1 MKVMPI
7 FGTRPEAIKL
17 APVITALSKE
27 PGFETVVV
35 VTAQHRDLLDGVL
48 NLFGIKPAVDLNL
61 MRHNQSPTGV
71 AAAILAGLEPVLA
84 MHRPH
89 WVLVQGD
96 TTTVMAAAIAAH
108 YAQIQVGHIEAGL
121 RSYDRANPFPEE
133 MNRVVTGH
141 ISDLHFAPTAR
152 ARDNLLRE
160 GIDPKTVIVTGN
172 TVIDALLTAC
182 ETPWTPNHGNPLAA
196 LPLNRRWL
204 LVTAHRRENFGQ
216 PIRDICQAL
225 IHLANRGDT
234 HIIYPVHPNPNIQGP
249 VYELLGSHPAI
260 TLTPPLEYHPL
271 VWLMSR
277 CELVLTDSGGIQ
289 EEAPSLGKPI
299 LVMRKTTERPEAM
312 EAGAAKLV
320 GTVPDCIVSEASRLL
335 DNPRAYE
342 AMARAINPYGDGHAA
357 DRILAAL
364 RGDFEAA
371 EWGRVTVKAE
381 FTERLE

>member
-1 MKVMPI
+1 MKVMLI

-17 APVITALSKE
+17 APVITALSND
-27 PGFETVVV
+27 PNFETIVV

-48 NLFGIKPAVDLNL
+48 NLFGIKPDIDLNL
-61 MRHNQSPTGV
+61 MRLNQSPTSV
-71 AAAILAGLEPVLA
+71 AAAILAGLEPILA
-84 MHRPH
+84 THKPD

-108 YAQIQVGHIEAGL
+108 YARIRVGHVEAGL

-133 MNRVVTGH
+133 MNRVITGH
-141 ISDLHFAPTAR
+141 ISDLHFAPTAG

-160 GIDPKTVIVTGN
+160 GIDPNSVIVTGN
-172 TVIDALLTAC
+172 TVIDALLTASK
-182 ETPWTPNHGNPLAA
+182 TPWAPHHGSPLVA

-225 IHLANRGDT
+225 IRLADRGDT

-260 TLTPPLEYHPL
+260 TLTAPLEYHPL
-271 VWLMSR
+271 IWLMSR

-299 LVMRKTTERPEAM
+299 LVMRKTTERPEAI

-320 GTVPDCIVSEASRLL
+320 GTEPDGIVTEASRLL
-335 DNPRAYE
+335 DNQQVYE
-342 AMARAINPYGDGHAA
+342 AMAHAINPYGDGRAA
-357 DRILAAL
+357 GRILAAL
-364 RGDFEAA
+364 RGDFGAA
-371 EWGRVTVKAE
+371 EWGTRNSQGVD
-381 FTERLE
+381 F

>member
-1 MKVMPI
+1 MKVMLI

-17 APVITALSKE
+17 APVITALSND
-27 PGFETVVV
+27 PNFETIVV

-48 NLFGIKPAVDLNL
+48 NLFGIKPDIDLNL
-61 MRHNQSPTGV
+61 MRLNQSPTSV
-71 AAAILAGLEPVLA
+71 AAAILAGLEPILA
-84 MHRPH
+84 THKPD

-108 YAQIQVGHIEAGL
+108 YARIRVGHVEAGL

-133 MNRVVTGH
+133 MNRVITGH
-141 ISDLHFAPTAR
+141 ISDLHFAPTAG

-160 GIDPKTVIVTGN
+160 GIDPNSVIVTGN
-172 TVIDALLTAC
+172 TVIDALLTASK
-182 ETPWTPNHGNPLAA
+182 TPWAPHHGSPLVA

-216 PIRDICQAL
+216 PIRNICQAL
-225 IHLANRGDT
+225 IRLADRGDT

-260 TLTPPLEYHPL
+260 TLTAPLEYHPL
-271 VWLMSR
+271 IWLMSR

-299 LVMRKTTERPEAM
+299 LVMRKTTERPEAI

-320 GTVPDCIVSEASRLL
+320 GTDPDGIVTEASRLL
-335 DNPRAYE
+335 DNQQVYE
-342 AMARAINPYGDGHAA
+342 AMAHAINPYGDGRAA
-357 DRILAAL
+357 GRILAAL
-364 RGDFEAA
+364 RGDFGAA
-371 EWGRVTVKAE
+371 EWGTRNSQGVD
-381 FTERLE
+381 F